1 MPAVAEKP
9 LLPPDEKF
17 WQRYSPR
24 HEFALSAAISISA
37 HGLVFGGIVLFGFL
51 SLFSARGDTL
61 KPPAMDAVMVDGL
74 GDGAGGF
81 GGAPGLP
88 GEPKTEVASLK
99 ENVKRAEA
107 VDKFAI

>member
-37 HGLVFGGIVLFGFL
+37 HGLVFGGIVLIAFL
-51 SLFSARGDTL
+51 SLFSARGDIL
-61 KPPAMDAVMVDGL
+61 KPPSMDAVIVDGGL
-74 GDGAGGF
+74 GDDGLA
-81 GGAPGLP
+81 GAPGLP
-88 GEPKTEVASLK
+88 GEPKTELASLK
-99 ENVKRAEA
+99 ENAKNTGTAS
-107 VDKFAI
+107 KFAS